1 MITNIIKPLT
11 KLNINKLSK
20 VLSVTLPIIALSL
33 VTNFASQATEQSITN
48 IIKDE
53 YLARCLTELVADTPA
68 VAWHKLKKVKC
79 HGKHI
84 KQLDGLTVLTD
95 LEHLSLFNNQLKV
108 VDISSFKKLK
118 FVNISNNQLVEV
130 KLSGLSELTTLY
142 LFKNKLRSIN
152 LTGLGKLKK
161 IRITNNQLV
170 DINISALTSLEKAY
184 FFDNKLEDLVLAGL
198 TKLKFIEL
206 RQNPMPDEVYDRYD
220 EMEGIT
226 IIHDGNA
233 DDWK

>member
-1 MITNIIKPLT
+1 MIKIF
-11 KLNINKLSK
+11 NKVSTDKIRHPFLASLSVI
-20 VLSVTLPIIALSL
+20 VLSVMTSF
-33 VTNFASQATEQSITN
+33 TSQANEQAIST
-48 IIKDE
+48 IIKDNN
-53 YLARCLTELVADTPA
+53 LAQCITDSIAGSPA
-68 VAWHKLKKVKC
+68 VEWRQLKKIKC
-79 HGKHI
+79 HGKGI
-84 KQLDGLTVLTD
+84 KKLAGLAVLTE

-108 VDISSFKKLK
+108 ADISSFKKLK
-118 FVNISNNQLVEV
+118 FVNISNNQLVDV

-142 LFKNKLRSIN
+142 LFKNKLKSIN
-152 LTGLGKLKK
+152 LAGLSKLKK

-170 DINISALTSLEKAY
+170 GINISSLTSLEKAY

-198 TKLKFIEL
+198 TNLTFIEL

-220 EMEGIT
+220 EMAGIT

>member
-1 MITNIIKPLT
+1 MLKKVNKTNAEKLKCSLLT
-11 KLNINKLSK
+11 CLA
-20 VLSVTLPIIALSL
+20 VIALSL
-33 VTNFASQATEQSITN
+33 ITSFTSQAMEQDISQSIR
-48 IIKDE
+48 DE
-53 YLARCLTELVADTPA
+53 NLAQCITDSIAGSPA
-68 VAWHKLKKVKC
+68 VEWRQLKKIKC
-79 HGKHI
+79 HGKGI
-84 KQLDGLTVLTD
+84 KKLDGLAVLTE

-108 VDISSFKKLK
+108 ADISSFKKLK
-118 FVNISNNQLVEV
+118 FVNISNNQLVDV

-152 LTGLGKLKK
+152 LAGLSKLKK

-170 DINISALTSLEKAY
+170 DINISSLTSLEKAY

-198 TKLKFIEL
+198 TNLTFIEL

>member
-1 MITNIIKPLT
+1 MIKVFNKTNT
-11 KLNINKLSK
+11 SK
-20 VLSVTLPIIALSL
+20 IRHSLLAYLLAIALCLITSF
-33 VTNFASQATEQSITN
+33 TSQATEQNVSAIIQDENLAQCITDSI
-48 IIKDE
+48 
-53 YLARCLTELVADTPA
+53 ADSPA
-68 VAWHKLKKVKC
+68 VEWRQLKKIKC
-79 HGKHI
+79 HGKGV
-84 KQLDGLTVLTD
+84 KQLDGLAVLTE

-108 VDISSFKKLK
+108 ADISSFKKLK
-118 FVNISNNQLVEV
+118 FVNISNNQLVDV

-152 LTGLGKLKK
+152 LEGLSKLKK

-170 DINISALTSLEKAY
+170 DINISSLTSLEKAY

-198 TKLKFIEL
+198 TKLTFIEL